1 MTRLE
6 WAKWVYH
13 HPEQTEKLVEL
24 LLQIDTS
31 LIIDRLQDI
40 EQNDIRQDSEIDDI
54 KANGINTSITL
65 QQLAALLSQDPEMDD
80 IPESQLQNILNRL
93 NLNDIIDAQQDQRI
107 NVLEEND
114 AQVISREQL
123 DNLLN
128 NEETE
133 EE

>member
-6 WAKWVYH
+6 WVKWVYH

-40 EQNDIRQDSEIDDI
+40 EQNDIKQDSEIDDI
-54 KANGINTSITL
+54 RANGINTSITL

-80 IPESQLQNILNRL
+80 IPESQLQSILGRL

-107 NVLEEND
+107 NELEDND
-114 AQVISREQL
+114 TQAISREQL

-128 NEETE
+128 IEETE
-133 EE
+133 GE